1 MIDEKEEKEQK
12 EQNAAP
18 EAKNDRVMV
27 LMLTLCFVLLAAII
41 VVQFLETPSFK
52 RPVYVSADSAGL
64 SEEDSVSAS
73 FPIGINSATYDEI
86 KSIPGIGPSTA
97 KLILKYREENGTIVS
112 LEELLSIEGIGE
124 KTIELLSDYCIVD

>member
-1 MIDEKEEKEQK
+1 MIDEKEEK

-52 RPVYVSADSAGL
+52 
-64 SEEDSVSAS
+64 
-73 FPIGINSATYDEI
+73 
-86 KSIPGIGPSTA
+86 
-97 KLILKYREENGTIVS
+97 
-112 LEELLSIEGIGE
+112 
-124 KTIELLSDYCIVD
+124 